1 MATKTERER
10 IQAVNTAIVAVLRQR
25 KIQITTQDVTHFSNV
40 TYNYETSGQRVTRI
54 MNQYCDFEVDIF
66 DRYTTN
72 ASGEKGFLQ
81 VNIAARHYIRSRKSS
96 YKDKGKG
103 LNIIPVVN
111 RLVEIATLM
120 QQREA
125 QQEIE
130 QKQCE
135 AKRAV
140 EAVKEKVRED
150 LRDQY
155 GVGDDHYIC
164 GCEEDGF
171 QLRIRNLT
179 LDQMHEVLDFCK
191 TLNLLKNKECEGG

>member
-1 MATKTERER
+1 MATEGER
-10 IQAVNTAIVAVLRQR
+10 IQAVNTAIVAVLQQR
-25 KIQITTQDVTHFSNV
+25 KIEITTTDVSHFNHA
-40 TYNYETSGQRVTRI
+40 TYNYEVTGQRVTRI

-72 ASGEKGFLQ
+72 ASGEKGFLC

-111 RLVEIATLM
+111 RLVEIATFM
-120 QQREA
+120 QQHEA

-130 QKQCE
+130 QKQYE
-135 AKRAV
+135 AKRAIEV
-140 EAVKEKVRED
+140 VKEKVRED
-150 LRDQY
+150 LKDQY

-171 QLRIRNLT
+171 QLRVRNLT

-191 TLNLLKNKECEGG
+191 TLGLLRNKECE